1 MIIIANGALFS
12 LGCLWL
18 KESFLDK
25 IVMSPF
31 CFTQIY
37 SVSYKFEVSGPL
49 DLSQF
54 SQDCK
59 INALTEPWHIEF
71 VTYGTFYAGKSV
83 YVKIFQKQY

>member
-1 MIIIANGALFS
+1 MIIIIIANGALFS

-25 IVMSPF
+25 IVMSLF

-37 SVSYKFEVSGPL
+37 SVSYKFELSGPL

-59 INALTEPWHIEF
+59 INAFTEPWHIELSLMALF
-71 VTYGTFYAGKSV
+71 MLANQFM
-83 YVKIFQKQY
+83 